1 MIIVKNYKLILQFL
15 LFLSFAFN
23 SSIYA
28 KDDIV
33 VFVKLGDMSFIA
45 DDSLY
50 GNQVLDVPEITQ
62 NVMDNGGVL
71 AFIERPARD
80 DRPQRWS
87 QLPQLTLAW
96 DTPTYMYLSHGLG
109 LVRLSYQSSK
119 SIMDAIEHT
128 KDKRLKL
135 VIFQ

>member
-1 MIIVKNYKLILQFL
+1 MKTYKLILQSL
-15 LFLSFAFN
+15 LFLSCVLT
-23 SSIYA
+23 SLIYA
-28 KDDIV
+28 KDNTV
-33 VFVKLGDMSFIA
+33 VFVTLGEMSFVR

-50 GNQVLDVPEITQ
+50 GNQTLKVPEINQ

-71 AFIERPARD
+71 AFIERPAND
-80 DRPQRWS
+80 DRQQRWS

-119 SIMDAIEHT
+119 SITDAVEYT
-128 KDKRLKL
+128 KGKRLKL
-135 VIFQ
+135 VISE

>member
-1 MIIVKNYKLILQFL
+1 MKTYKLILQSL
-15 LFLSFAFN
+15 LFLSCVLT
-23 SSIYA
+23 SLIYA
-28 KDDIV
+28 KDNKV
-33 VFVKLGDMSFIA
+33 VFVKLGEMSFVR

-50 GNQVLDVPEITQ
+50 GNQTLKVPEINQ

-71 AFIERPARD
+71 AFIERPAND

-119 SIMDAIEHT
+119 SITDAVEYT
-128 KDKRLKL
+128 KGKRLKL
-135 VIFQ
+135 VISE

>member
-1 MIIVKNYKLILQFL
+1 MKTYKLILQSL
-15 LFLSFAFN
+15 LFLSCVLT
-23 SSIYA
+23 SLIYA
-28 KDDIV
+28 KDNKV
-33 VFVKLGDMSFIA
+33 VFVTLGEMSFVR

-50 GNQVLDVPEITQ
+50 GNQTLKVPEINQ

-71 AFIERPARD
+71 AFIERPAND
-80 DRPQRWS
+80 DRPQRGS

-119 SIMDAIEHT
+119 SITDAVEYT
-128 KDKRLKL
+128 KGKRLKL
-135 VIFQ
+135 VISE

>member
-1 MIIVKNYKLILQFL
+1 MKNYKLILQSL
-15 LFLSFAFN
+15 LFLSCVLT
-23 SSIYA
+23 SLIYA
-28 KDDIV
+28 KDNKV
-33 VFVKLGDMSFIA
+33 VFVTLGEMSFVR

-50 GNQVLDVPEITQ
+50 GNQTLKVPEINQ

-71 AFIERPARD
+71 AFIERPAND

-119 SIMDAIEHT
+119 SITDAVEYT
-128 KDKRLKL
+128 KGNRLKL
-135 VIFQ
+135 VISE